1 MRKLTAAQ
9 QTTLV
14 AAIVKST
21 TLTNKIERRKAF
33 GVVVNSTINGQ
44 SLKELAGE
52 AIATDIAGR
61 VLDKLGFERFA
72 KLEVTVKL

>member
-14 AAIVKST
+14 AAIAKST
-21 TLTNKIERRKAF
+21 TLTNKVERRKAF
-33 GVVVNSTINGQ
+33 GVVINSTINGQ

-52 AIATDIAGR
+52 AMATDIAGR
-61 VLDKLGFERFA
+61 VLDQLGFERYA
-72 KLEVTVKL
+72 GIEVKVKL

>member
-14 AAIVKST
+14 AAIAKST